1 MEDVGQWKRPWYFP
15 QGNETRHEAT
25 LRECA
30 ATRGSVG
37 VMDASTLGKIDI
49 QGPDAAEFLD
59 RVYTNMFSTLKVGQ
73 SRYGFMCGVDGM
85 VFDDGVTT
93 RLAEDHFLMTTTT
106 GGAAKVLDWLEEWL
120 FTEWPELKVYCTSVT
135 EHISTVAIVGP
146 KSRNVLGK
154 LAPSLDVSNEAFGF
168 MENRYADVAGIPAR
182 IARISFSG
190 ELAYEINVDAWYGA
204 HIWEAVMSAG
214 AEFAITPY
222 GTETLHVLRAEKG
235 YVILGQDTDGTQTP
249 MDLGMDWIVSKKKD
263 FIGKRSFAR
272 SDTARAGR
280 HQLVGFMP
288 VDGSVV
294 IPEGAY
300 VVNESDAGSKPP
312 FRHVGYV
319 TSSYMSA
326 ALGRS
331 FALGMLA
338 NGQARHG
345 DTVAIPYD
353 GNVVMAQV
361 TEPIFFD
368 KENTRR
374 DG

>member
-1 MEDVGQWKRPWYFP
+1 
-15 QGNETRHEAT
+15 
-25 LRECA
+25 
-30 ATRGSVG
+30 
-37 VMDASTLGKIDI
+37 
-49 QGPDAAEFLD
+49 
-59 RVYTNMFSTLKVGQ
+59 
-73 SRYGFMCGVDGM
+73 MCGVDGM

-93 RLAEDHFLMTTTT
+93 RLGENHFLMTTTT

-120 FTEWPELKVYCTSVT
+120 YTEWPDLKVYCTSVT

-146 KSRNVLGK
+146 KSRNLIAK
-154 LAPSLDVSNEAFGF
+154 LSPTLDVSNEAFGF
-168 MENRYADVAGIPAR
+168 MENKYADVAGIPAR

-190 ELAYEINVDAWYGA
+190 ELAYEINVEAWYGA
-204 HIWEAVMSAG
+204 HIWESVMREG
-214 AEFAITPY
+214 KEFGITPY
-222 GTETLHVLRAEKG
+222 GTETMHVLRAEKG

-263 FIGKRSFAR
+263 FIGKRSFTR

-288 VDGSVV
+288 VDGQVV

-300 VVNESDAGSKPP
+300 VINAADAAKPAP
-312 FRHVGYV
+312 VAHTGYV

-331 FALGMLA
+331 FAMGMLA
-338 NGQARHG
+338 NGAARHG
-345 DTVAIPYD
+345 EQVAIPF
-353 GNVVMAQV
+353 GGKVIMAQV
-361 TEPIFFD
+361 TEPLFFD